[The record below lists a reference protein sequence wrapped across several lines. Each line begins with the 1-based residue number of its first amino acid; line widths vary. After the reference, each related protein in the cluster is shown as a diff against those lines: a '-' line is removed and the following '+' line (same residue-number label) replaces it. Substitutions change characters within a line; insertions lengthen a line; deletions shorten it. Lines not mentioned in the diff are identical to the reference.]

1 MRDLLLKRVPK
12 DFDVITTASL
22 RQVLVH
28 SNIITVLFP
37 ESFDVLSPL
46 SHFCALQIR
55 KNIFKRC
62 MIIGRRFPICLLKM
76 KDSVIEVC
84 SS

>member
-22 RQVLVH
+22 RQVLAH

>member
-1 MRDLLLKRVPK
+1 MRDLLLKRAPK

-46 SHFCALQIR
+46 SHFCSLQI
-55 KNIFKRC
+55 KKSIFRRC
-62 MIIGRRFPICLLKM
+62 MIVGRRFPICLLKIN
-76 KDSVIEVC
+76 DSVIEVC